1 MRKYYFPALIPPL
14 CLSARNDPENASAN
28 VVSTAELIKPT
39 RSHAESL
46 SELVLRIQRREVAV
60 DGVHEAGGV
69 LDPARDLAGGHVC
82 LWLHRDGQE
91 SLCDVAP
98 RIQVPVRSP
107 SPQRR

>member
-1 MRKYYFPALIPPL
+1 MKSQQALKHH
-14 CLSARNDPENASAN
+14 CRWTHSRC
-28 VVSTAELIKPT
+28 STT

-69 LDPARDLAGGHVC
+69 LHPARDLAGGHVC